1 MILKSAEF
9 VTSVANIQ
17 NYKDFGLPEFAF
29 VGRSNVGK
37 SSLLNALCNRQKLA
51 KTSSTPGRT
60 RLVNL
65 FLVNKQILLVD
76 LPGYGY
82 AKASKQQ
89 QNTWQ
94 GLIGGYL
101 QTSTQLK
108 HVFMLVDCRHKP
120 SNLDLEM
127 ANYLY
132 VYQIPFSIIA
142 TKTDKLSKAELNK
155 NLLQIASILGVGVD
169 NIIAVSSEKKTNIS
183 KIWDEIEKKL
193 DCAV

>member
-1 MILKSAEF
+1 MIIKSAEF
-9 VTSVANIQ
+9 VTSIANIQ
-17 NYKDFGLPEFAF
+17 NYKSMDLPEFAF

-37 SSLLNALCNRQKLA
+37 SSLLNALCKNGKLA

-65 FLVNKQILLVD
+65 FLVNKQMLFVD

-89 QNTWQ
+89 QQSWQ

-101 QTSTQLK
+101 ETSQQLK
-108 HVFMLVDCRHKP
+108 HVFMLVDCRHEP
-120 SNLDLEM
+120 SEKDKEM
-127 ANYLY
+127 LKYLY

-142 TKTDKLSKAELNK
+142 TKTDKLSKSEINK
-155 NLLQIASILGVGVD
+155 NVVMIASSLGVGVD
-169 NIIAVSSEKKTNIS
+169 NIIAVSAEKKTNLD
-183 KIWDEIEKKL
+183 KILTVVEQKIDNQ
-193 DCAV
+193 